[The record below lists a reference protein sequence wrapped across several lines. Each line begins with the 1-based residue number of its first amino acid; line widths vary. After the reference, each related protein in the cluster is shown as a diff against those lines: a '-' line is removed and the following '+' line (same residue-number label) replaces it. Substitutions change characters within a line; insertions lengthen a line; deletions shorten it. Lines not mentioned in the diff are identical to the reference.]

1 MSLLR
6 QLLLS
11 VTVAIA
17 AILVG
22 VFVFSID
29 SARAYLD
36 GQLQSESDNSASA
49 LALLLSQPA
58 NQDDITRELLMMA
71 LYDSGKFRQIV
82 LTDPHGNT
90 LFERT
95 RSVQP
100 VDSGAAPRWFSN
112 WLPLKQ
118 PVAVRQVSDGWKQ
131 VGQVSVAVDNGYAH
145 DALWKSAVRVLVLVL
160 SAGLAWALF
169 AVLIVRWL
177 KRALHEEIAAQVRAI
192 GEDADAAPQQR
203 DASQARPSRSRVAEL
218 AQVVQAIADTRERVR
233 ATAQEQNDRIES
245 LELEVNLDP
254 VTGLANRKYFVNE
267 LRRALQPASE
277 GAQQDGMT
285 VAGGRLLIFR
295 QRDLTAINAGMTRAG
310 GDEWL
315 RTVVDRIHQVIAE
328 EPEPRPQLARLNG
341 SDFVV
346 LMAGYTGPQATHLA
360 QRIRHV
366 LLQARVPTS
375 SGHLCRWALS
385 LTDFTPQCDVT
396 NVLSRLDHGLMI
408 AESAGHGDVEYVALG
423 GDGQHPGS
431 TETEWRSILTNALE
445 TNKLALSIRS
455 VEYRRNDAEPA
466 LPRHEASLVLRDRG
480 QELSGYLFMPAAVRL
495 GLSADCDLRA
505 IELGLE
511 WLGQNEDRELVVKV
525 SLPSLI
531 HPQFLHEVR
540 RHLQGLLA
548 HPSQTSRLTLELD
561 AHGLVAYADD
571 VQAFCQLVSDA
582 GAHVGLRRLA
592 QQPAAIMRLHLVKL
606 DYVKLGGDF
615 IEGLG
620 NGPGSQQMLA
630 AIIQT
635 AQVLKITV
643 YADGARDPA
652 IVHMLHEH
660 GVLTS

>member
-22 VFVFSID
+22 VLVFSID

-49 LALLLSQPA
+49 LALLLSQPG
-58 NQDDITRELLMMA
+58 NQDEITRELLMMA

-82 LTDPHGNT
+82 LTDPHGKT

-100 VDSGAAPRWFSN
+100 VDSGAAPRWFSQ

-118 PVAVRQVSDGWKQ
+118 PVAVRQVSDGWRQ
-131 VGQVSVAVDNGYAH
+131 VGQLSVAVDNGYAH
-145 DALWKSAVRVLVLVL
+145 DALWKSAVRVLALVL

-177 KRALHEEIAAQVRAI
+177 KRALHEEVAAQVRAI
-192 GEDADAAPQQR
+192 GQDADVSSPQAEAQ
-203 DASQARPSRSRVAEL
+203 QVKPSRSRVAEL

-245 LELEVNLDP
+245 LELELNLDP

-267 LRRALQPASE
+267 LRRALQPAPE
-277 GAQQDGMT
+277 GATHDATM

-315 RTVVDRIHQVIAE
+315 RTVVERIHQVIAE

-346 LMAGYTGPQATHLA
+346 LMAGYTAPKATHLA

-366 LLQARVPTS
+366 LLQARVPTP
-375 SGHLCRWALS
+375 SGHLCRWALA
-385 LTDFTPQCDVT
+385 LTDFTRQCDVT

-423 GDGQHPGS
+423 DGQHPGS
-431 TETEWRSILTNALE
+431 TETEWRTLLTSALDA
-445 TNKLALSIRS
+445 NKLALSIQP
-455 VEYRRNDAEPA
+455 VDYRCHGAGPVM
-466 LPRHEASLVLRDRG
+466 PRHEASLVLRDCG

-505 IELGLE
+505 IELGQE
-511 WLGQNEDRELVVKV
+511 WLGLHEDSELIVKV

-531 HPQFLHEVR
+531 HPKFMHEVQ

-571 VQAFCQLVSDA
+571 VQAFCQLVTDA

-592 QQPAAIMRLHLVKL
+592 QQPAAIMRLHRVKL

-615 IEGLG
+615 IEDLG

-635 AQVLKITV
+635 AQVLGITV

-652 IVHMLHEH
+652 TVRMLQDQ
-660 GVLTS
+660 GVFTS